1 MALTIRPYEEGIRPH
16 EEGDAQAV
24 AELYNRHRDNPNPVA
39 GGIDAGQL
47 ARELA
52 ERETAMFLLAL
63 DDGRLVGTFG
73 LFHHTGRRSAR
84 AGELIADMFFVHPAH
99 RGGMVTG
106 RLFTEAVEWMMRSG
120 CLVLRLTVNPA
131 NTVAFR
137 LYRRVGCVAVGRAVP
152 GEDGNVELYN
162 YIPLV
167 LRSVFADLGEQATA
181 ALGSLTSFASVTAS
195 RDDELRSD
203 VRVVDGIRTVDYCLS
218 LGAFRLDATVD
229 VDRGTVREARLT
241 EPGGAVRAL
250 RIAQPPYR
258 VRAPRGVPPY
268 RFTEGALTCEVDGE
282 DGTVS
287 VLAAG
292 HHGPVFVSTW
302 PSCRAD
308 RPAGWRE
315 GEPRAIT
322 LEPVEGGVRVTERDG
337 DETVTGTFTLQDGSL
352 LQEFTRTG
360 SATGRIFQTMGLRQG
375 AFTDTEGRTYPIG
388 LGVGVRD
395 ASEIVAASQV
405 PSTGRLLT
413 WQGSG
418 VGVSLPADGRLR
430 LVHSTLLER
439 GLEPDADGVSRM
451 RTEIDTRPV
460 PPNRTT
466 TATVTGTGT
475 TTATVRDP
483 TAPRRLEVEP
493 AAGGVTVWQEG
504 ATKVLRSPYPRVRSY
519 GYHPRWS
526 AGLWV
531 TRENSRHDRS
541 AGLGWG
547 VPAPGAWEAKHP
559 LGLYAPHTGLGWE
572 IATTDDGVRVDVHA
586 PDTDRENVLWLTP
599 HTAPKAAV
607 VIESAGERW
616 ELAPTDFRQA
626 WARRASVRLS
636 DGRWLHLAPAATTP
650 SPSPSPSPSSSPYDE
665 LVLRATPSGLLLG
678 GVSAG
683 RESAWL
689 LSVHDTPLPTL
700 ALTT

>member
-1 MALTIRPYEEGIRPH
+1 MALTIRPYEEGIRPYGEGIRPH
-16 EEGDAQAV
+16 GEGDAQAV

-39 GGIDAGQL
+39 GGIDAAQL

-52 ERETAMFLLAL
+52 ERETATFLLAL

-137 LYRRVGCVAVGRAVP
+137 LYRRVGCVSVGRAVP

-203 VRVVDGIRTVDYCLS
+203 VRLVDGIRTVDYCLA

-241 EPGGAVRAL
+241 EPDGTVRAL

-258 VRAPRGVPPY
+258 VRTPRGVPPY
-268 RFTEGALTCEVDGE
+268 RFTEGPLTCEVDGE

-337 DETVTGTFTLQDGSL
+337 DATVTGTFTLQGSSL

-360 SATGRIFQTMGLRQG
+360 SATGRVFQTVGLRQG
-375 AFTDTEGRTYPIG
+375 AFTDTEGRTHPIG

-395 ASEIVAASQV
+395 ASEIVAASEV
-405 PSTGRLLT
+405 PAAGSILT
-413 WQGSG
+413 WQGSA
-418 VGVSLPADGRLR
+418 VRVSLPADGRLR

-439 GLEPDADGVSRM
+439 GLEPGADGVSRM
-451 RTEIDTRPV
+451 RTEIGTGPV
-460 PPNRTT
+460 PPERTP
-466 TATVTGTGT
+466 TATSTGRKSATPGTG
-475 TTATVRDP
+475 AL
-483 TAPRRLEVEP
+483 RRLEVEP

-526 AGLWV
+526 AGLWA

-607 VIESAGERW
+607 AIESAGERR
-616 ELAPTDFRQA
+616 ELAAADLRQI
-626 WARRASVRLS
+626 WARRASVRLT
-636 DGRWLHLAPAATTP
+636 DGRWLHLAPAAATP
-650 SPSPSPSPSSSPYDE
+650 SPYDE

-678 GVSAG
+678 GVSAE

-689 LSVHDTPLPTL
+689 LSVHDTPLPARTP
-700 ALTT
+700 TT